1 MRKPVTVK
9 LPLQPDVLAS
19 LRAGQQVLLSGSVF
33 TARDVAHARL
43 AEALAQT
50 PGRLPFGLTGQT
62 LFYAGPTPPS
72 PGRPA
77 GSAGPTTASRMD
89 EFTPALFAAG
99 ITAVIGK
106 GPRSQAVKAACAE
119 FGAVYFAAVGGAAAL
134 LGTKV
139 VSAVPVA
146 YEDLGTEAIV
156 RLEIVDFPAVVAIDS
171 LGGDLYATAVSDWAA
186 GVGEAPV
193 EEAAP

>member
-1 MRKPVTVK
+1 MLEPMTVK

-43 AEALAQT
+43 AERLAQT
-50 PGRLPFGLTGQT
+50 PGHLPFGLAGQA
-62 LFYAGPTPPS
+62 LLYAGPTPPS

-77 GSAGPTTASRMD
+77 GSIGPTTASRMD
-89 EFTPALFAAG
+89 EFTPGLFAAG
-99 ITAVIGK
+99 ITAAIGK
-106 GPRSQAVKAACAE
+106 GPRSPGVRDACAK

-139 VSAVPVA
+139 VSATPVA

-156 RLEIVDFPAVVAIDS
+156 RLELVDFPAVVAIDS
-171 LGGDLYATAVSDWAA
+171 LGGDLYASAVADWATE
-186 GVGEAPV
+186 VGEV
-193 EEAAP
+193 SS